1 MNEIAPFSLVTDPYV
16 RIIIIIFFQKEI
28 PFSVQRSFQYI
39 IHIKE
44 ITIFEYIT
52 L

>member
-16 RIIIIIFFQKEI
+16 RIINIFYQKEI

-39 IHIKE
+39 IHV
-44 ITIFEYIT
+44 
-52 L
+52 